1 MRKIERTFL
10 VSSQRQG
17 VIRRLVL
24 RHLWSMEMRNRS
36 STSTVQELDRARQD
50 LARLLMPL
58 SAANQELRDK
68 QSQEQ
73 LDKVLYCIVIYCIVL
88 YCIVSYCIVL
98 YCIVLYCIVL
108 CCVVLFCVV
117 LYCIVL

>member
-1 MRKIERTFL
+1 
-10 VSSQRQG
+10 
-17 VIRRLVL
+17 
-24 RHLWSMEMRNRS
+24 MEMRNRS

-73 LDKVLYCIVIYCIVL
+73 LDKVLYCIVL
-88 YCIVSYCIVL
+88 YCIVL

-108 CCVVLFCVV
+108 YCIV
-117 LYCIVL
+117 LYCIVLYCIVLFCFVLYCIVLFCRFCLLLTGAAHDTLDPFYRSRENTI

>member
-1 MRKIERTFL
+1 
-10 VSSQRQG
+10 
-17 VIRRLVL
+17 
-24 RHLWSMEMRNRS
+24 MEMRNRS

-88 YCIVSYCIVL
+88 YCVVLFCFVL
-98 YCIVLYCIVL
+98 YCIVL
-108 CCVVLFCVV
+108 FCRFC
-117 LYCIVL
+117 LLLTGAAHDTLDPFYRLRENTI